1 MEHSHIRGKCSNFVK
16 IRFKIDSFFYCG
28 ILLFLSERGNSQLMV
43 NKVMT
48 WVLIMTL
55 LVSQSYAYASV
66 PCEANGG
73 ETSQH
78 NNDMSSMDHSL
89 PEHDMSSHMQH
100 NMLQEMQQ
108 QEFSMDCCDEECS
121 CPTGTCSSVT
131 LTHFMTVSALSLV
144 SDSSD
149 FYLFS
154 IQDTFLPSL
163 RKPPIIS

>member
-1 MEHSHIRGKCSNFVK
+1 MA
-16 IRFKIDSFFYCG
+16 
-28 ILLFLSERGNSQLMV
+28 

-48 WVLIMTL
+48 WVLIMAL

-66 PCEANGG
+66 PCESNVD

-78 NNDMSSMDHSL
+78 NSDMSSMDHSMAEDGL
-89 PEHDMSSHMQH
+89 SSHMQH

-108 QEFSMDCCDEECS
+108 QEYSMDCCDEECS
-121 CPTGTCSSVT
+121 CPTVTYSSAT
-131 LTHFMTVSALSLV
+131 LTHFITVTALSLV
-144 SDSSD
+144 SDSSG